1 MLENRKTKKKKL
13 PSPFTPSRLL
23 LSYSNLQDTS
33 PLQPPSTLPP
43 LGRYCDP
50 FLTKEAFFEDEKLKI
65 KDEKLKIRDEKASV
79 GSPCPVVSDLST
91 AIPFTSLHPPSL

>member
-65 KDEKLKIRDEKASV
+65 KDEKASV